1 MQFTHHEIVVIVAT
15 QIETKTTK
23 MQLQT
28 VSKQS
33 LQHIPTHPLNDYT
46 SWQQPCL
53 HMHCNQQT
61 KLLQSNVLRQ
71 LSDLDR
77 F

>member
-1 MQFTHHEIVVIVAT
+1 MQFFIFEIVIIVAT

-46 SWQQPCL
+46 S
-53 HMHCNQQT
+53 
-61 KLLQSNVLRQ
+61 
-71 LSDLDR
+71 
-77 F
+77 